1 MNLILGSTALSII
14 GLLALMGSG
23 EALVLGASRI
33 ATRFRIHPAIIGLT
47 IVAFATSVPE
57 LCVSII
63 AVAKSNPSP
72 DIAVGNVFG
81 SNVFNTLMV
90 IGVAAWMM
98 GKKES
103 PLQVEATVY
112 RRELVDCTLITF
124 GIAGILFVLKQN
136 GAPVIPVWAGVFLLA
151 GLVGMLWRLVRDARA
166 KPVDSIQ
173 EEDDPPS
180 TLILWSTGIGCL
192 ILLAVHFSPDHFP
205 LQFSSQQNIQVF
217 LVVAI
222 LSLAMTIKGTGLL
235 GPLLLGLAAL
245 IAGSNLL
252 VVGAQGIAFEIG
264 LSDAVVALV
273 GIAIGTSAPELATT
287 ISAVRRNDVDMA
299 VGNAIGSSLF
309 NLLAVLGGT
318 SVTHA
323 LLNREMTL
331 GPLNS
336 RLPWDALIA
345 GLALTVVLVAAKK
358 TPHFLSKRVG
368 GLMMLGWL
376 LYLASMAWEPQVT
389 VTAALP

>member
-1 MNLILGSTALSII
+1 MDLILGSVALSII
-14 GLLALMGSG
+14 GLMSLMGGG

-33 ATRFRIHPAIIGLT
+33 AVRFRIHPAIIGLT

-98 GKKES
+98 GKKGS
-103 PLQVEATVY
+103 SLQVQATVY
-112 RRELVDCTLITF
+112 RRELVECALLTAGL
-124 GIAGILFVLKQN
+124 AGILFVLKQN
-136 GAPVIPVWAGVFLLA
+136 GAPVIPVWAGVLLLA

-166 KPVDSIQ
+166 KPVDSIY
-173 EEDDPPS
+173 EEEDPPS
-180 TLILWSTGIGCL
+180 TLIWWT
-192 ILLAVHFSPDHFP
+192 LALGGLVLVGVHFSADHFP
-205 LQFSSQQNIQVF
+205 LQFSSQRSIQTF
-217 LVVAI
+217 LLVAI
-222 LSLAMTIKGTGLL
+222 LSMGMTLKGSGLL
-235 GPLLLGLAAL
+235 GPLLFGLTAL

-252 VVGAQGIAFEIG
+252 VVGAQGIALEIG

-299 VGNAIGSSLF
+299 VGNAIGSNLF
-309 NLLAVLGGT
+309 NLLAVLGAT

-323 LLNREMTL
+323 VLNREMTL
-331 GPLNS
+331 GPLNP
-336 RLPWDALIA
+336 RLPWDALMA
-345 GLALTVVLVAAKK
+345 ALALTAVIVAAKK
-358 TPHFLSKRVG
+358 SPHILSKRIG
-368 GLMMLGWL
+368 GLMMLAWF
-376 LYLASMAWEPQVT
+376 LYLTSMAWEPQIT
-389 VTAALP
+389 MTAALP

>member
-1 MNLILGSTALSII
+1 
-14 GLLALMGSG
+14 LL
-23 EALVLGASRI
+23 
-33 ATRFRIHPAIIGLT
+33 F
-47 IVAFATSVPE
+47 
-57 LCVSII
+57 
-63 AVAKSNPSP
+63 
-72 DIAVGNVFG
+72 
-81 SNVFNTLMV
+81 
-90 IGVAAWMM
+90 
-98 GKKES
+98 
-103 PLQVEATVY
+103 
-112 RRELVDCTLITF
+112 
-124 GIAGILFVLKQN
+124 
-136 GAPVIPVWAGVFLLA
+136 
-151 GLVGMLWRLVRDARA
+151 
-166 KPVDSIQ
+166 
-173 EEDDPPS
+173 
-180 TLILWSTGIGCL
+180 
-192 ILLAVHFSPDHFP
+192 
-205 LQFSSQQNIQVF
+205 
-217 LVVAI
+217 
-222 LSLAMTIKGTGLL
+222 
-235 GPLLLGLAAL
+235 GLAAL

-323 LLNREMTL
+323 VLNREMTL
-331 GPLNS
+331 GPLNP

-345 GLALTVVLVAAKK
+345 GLALTVVLLAAKK

-376 LYLASMAWEPQVT
+376 LYLASMAWEPQIT